1 MIIDSHLHIID
12 RKAIRYSWLEGAG
25 ILNRD
30 SLYADYAAEAKRV
43 GISGVVHMEVDVEET
58 DIDRE
63 TDYVQALSREP
74 GSLLI
79 GATAS
84 CRPEN
89 ADFADALERAVANP
103 FIKGLRRVLHVM
115 PDELSESAL
124 FRSNIKRME
133 NTRLTF
139 DLVMK
144 PGQIAQTLA
153 LVDHAPGVTFILD
166 HCGVPDIAGGDFSLW
181 SKGIDEL
188 AKRPNLIGKISGVMA
203 YTDLQNWTL
212 ADIQPYVEHI
222 IDRFGWDRV
231 IWGSDHPVCTL
242 GGSLSTWVA
251 ATHMMIEGCSTAE
264 KAALLAGNARR
275 IWALR

>member
-1 MIIDSHLHIID
+1 MIIDTHLHIVD
-12 RKAIRYSWLEGAG
+12 RKALNYPWLEGAG
-25 ILNRD
+25 SLNRD
-30 SLYADYAAEAKRV
+30 ALYADYAVEAGRI
-43 GISGVVHMEVDVEET
+43 GISGAVHMEVDVVEADME
-58 DIDRE
+58 RE
-63 TDYVQALSREP
+63 TDYVQALSCAP

-89 ADFADALERAVANP
+89 ADFASYLDRAMSNP

-115 PDELSESAL
+115 PDALSETTL
-124 FRSNIKRME
+124 FRSSIKRME

-144 PGQIAQTLA
+144 PQQISQTLG

-166 HCGVPDIAGGDFSLW
+166 HCGVPDIAGNDFDTW
-181 SKGIDEL
+181 SKGIDAL
-188 AKRPNLIGKISGVMA
+188 AKRPNLVGKISGIMA
-203 YTDLQNWTL
+203 YTRLQNWTL
-212 ADIQPYVEHI
+212 ADIRPYVEHMI
-222 IDRFGWDRV
+222 ARFGWDRV
-231 IWGSDHPVCTL
+231 IWGSDYPVCTL

-251 ATHMMIEGCSTAE
+251 ATHMLISGCSDTE
-264 KAALLAGNARR
+264 KAALLAENARR